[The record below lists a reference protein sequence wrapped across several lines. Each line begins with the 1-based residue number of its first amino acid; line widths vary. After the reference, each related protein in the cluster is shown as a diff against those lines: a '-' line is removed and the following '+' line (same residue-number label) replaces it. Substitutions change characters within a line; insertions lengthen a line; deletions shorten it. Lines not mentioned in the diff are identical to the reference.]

1 MSVAMRMQLEPAPTS
16 PARARHFVRRALER
30 EGAAASADVTELLT
44 SELVTNAVL
53 YSQGSIELSV
63 SADEDQV
70 LVVVSDGNPAP
81 PRPRSTDVLA
91 ASGRGLLLVG
101 ELADDWG
108 VNGDRTGKQV
118 WFALRR

>member
-1 MSVAMRMQLEPAPTS
+1 MSEAMRMQLDPAPTS
-16 PARARHFVRRALER
+16 PARARRFVRRALER
-30 EGAAASADVTELLT
+30 EGASAAVDVTELLT

-63 SADEDQV
+63 STDDEQ
-70 LVVVSDGNPAP
+70 VVVVVTDCNPAP
-81 PRPRSTDVLA
+81 PRPRCSDVRSP
-91 ASGRGLLLVG
+91 SGRGLLLVG

-108 VNGDRTGKQV
+108 VTGDRTGKQV